1 MCKQASVGVT
11 SFRYSLSLDR
21 VAVMNKPSRGS
32 KRIPM
37 LLATQPVRE
46 KKKPAPLVK
55 RFLDYLFV
63 ECGLAGATV
72 TAYQRD
78 LGEFWDHLVAR
89 DVDPSDISIEDVQ
102 KHLIELQRRGLAVS
116 SIARHLAAI
125 KVFLRH
131 LFAERVLRRDVS
143 SLIESSKRWQNIP
156 NAVRYE
162 QVESLL
168 GAPEPSDEFYLRDRA
183 LLELLYATGMRV
195 SEVVDLTLDQ
205 FNLKLGYVRCIGK
218 GRKERIIPVGR
229 CAIDAV
235 EEYLEMLRPRLMG
248 ERHTDSLFLSRTGRP
263 LDRTNMWRL
272 VRKYAILAGVD
283 NPLSPHT
290 LRHCFATHLL
300 AGGADL
306 RVVQELLGHADLTTT
321 QVYTHVD
328 EAQLKRVH
336 REFHPRP

>member
-1 MCKQASVGVT
+1 
-11 SFRYSLSLDR
+11 
-21 VAVMNKPSRGS
+21 
-32 KRIPM
+32 M

-195 SEVVDLTLDQ
+195 SEIVDLTLDQ

-300 AGGADL
+300 SGGADL

>member
-1 MCKQASVGVT
+1 
-11 SFRYSLSLDR
+11 
-21 VAVMNKPSRGS
+21 
-32 KRIPM
+32 M

-46 KKKPAPLVK
+46 SKKPAPLVK

-63 ECGLAGATV
+63 ECGLSGATV

-89 DVDPSDISIEDVQ
+89 DVDPSDVSIEDVQ
-102 KHLIELQRRGLAVS
+102 KHLIDLQRRGLAVS

-143 SLIESSKRWQNIP
+143 SLIECSKRWRNIP

-168 GAPEPSDEFYLRDRA
+168 GAPEPSEEFYLRDRA

-195 SEVVDLTLDQ
+195 SEIVDLTLDQ
-205 FNLKLGYVRCIGK
+205 LNLKLGYVRCIGK

-235 EEYLEMLRPRLMG
+235 EEYLEILRPRLMG
-248 ERHTDSLFLSRTGRP
+248 ERHTDALFLSRTGRP

-300 AGGADL
+300 SGGADL